1 MRSSLMPER
10 RFLYNFRSLP
20 ETFGRIEVMELWLL
34 LAYPWAVPEKAV
46 AGLNLAAAFYLL
58 GRDLALF
65 GTFLC
70 NSNEPM
76 TKVSNA
82 KSMRTRPSAAQ
93 SLSDTANHLLRFWQV
108 MRLHWTKQKELRMT
122 PLKKAATFVM
132 GTARAGK

>member
-1 MRSSLMPER
+1 MPER

-34 LAYPWAVPEKAV
+34 LAYPSAVPEKAV

-93 SLSDTANHLLRFWQV
+93 SLSDTANHLLPFLASHETTLDEAKRIADDTVEKSGHVCNGNCKGW
-108 MRLHWTKQKELRMT
+108 EI
-122 PLKKAATFVM
+122 A
-132 GTARAGK
+132 